1 MRLTEIFVILDH
13 FLPFQPPVNP
23 ENQKFKTEK
32 KNTWR
37 YCHFTHLHHKWQS
50 YDVWFLRYGAWQ
62 IEFFVIQDRFLHF
75 FPPMNPENQN
85 FDKMKKTNEDI
96 IILQMCSINDSHMMY
111 GSRDIQRDNFL
122 PFYRPNNPKNQNI
135 EKVKEKKKSI
145 WRYHHFTY
153 M

>member
-1 MRLTEIFVILDH
+1 
-13 FLPFQPPVNP
+13 
-23 ENQKFKTEK
+23 
-32 KNTWR
+32 
-37 YCHFTHLHHKWQS
+37 
-50 YDVWFLRYGAWQ
+50 
-62 IEFFVIQDRFLHF
+62 
-75 FPPMNPENQN
+75 MNPENQN

-135 EKVKEKKKSI
+135 EKVKEKKKKSI